1 MNASKTNHT
10 AGRDGK
16 TYRKPLPIKALK
28 GLISACEDVK
38 RIDYIILEKPASKT
52 KEQEFELDYCPICIQ
67 ATNHGCCKCAFKS
80 GKAEALKEV
89 LKIISK
95 TKLPT
100 DKDYRYSNEY
110 IEEWIE
116 ELKLNLQEAKR

>member
-1 MNASKTNHT
+1 MNTPDDVSSAYL
-10 AGRDGK
+10 AG
-16 TYRKPLPIKALK
+16 
-28 GLISACEDVK
+28 
-38 RIDYIILEKPASKT
+38 
-52 KEQEFELDYCPICIQ
+52 KEE
-67 ATNHGCCKCAFKS
+67 

-89 LKIISK
+89 LEIINK

>member
-1 MNASKTNHT
+1 MEESRCCQGIDKEEEEMNAREGIRVSVCRHCGKD
-10 AGRDGK
+10 AGCPHQMEYAEGK
-16 TYRKPLPIKALK
+16 K
-28 GLISACEDVK
+28 
-38 RIDYIILEKPASKT
+38 
-52 KEQEFELDYCPICIQ
+52 
-67 ATNHGCCKCAFKS
+67 N
-80 GKAEALKEV
+80 GKAEALREV
-89 LKIISK
+89 LKIINK